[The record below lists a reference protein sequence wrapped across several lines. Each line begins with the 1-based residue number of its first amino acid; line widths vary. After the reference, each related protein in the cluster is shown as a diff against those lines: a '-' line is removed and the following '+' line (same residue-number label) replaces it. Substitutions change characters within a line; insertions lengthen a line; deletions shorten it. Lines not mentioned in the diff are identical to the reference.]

1 MRESRTRG
9 RAANRSTVCSMQR
22 LAGRLEYL
30 DGPLDDVRALRAN
43 LRDMRRAN
51 RWLGGIALSR
61 RAIARLLEQADGE
74 RGGSSAEAGRPIRL
88 LDVGTG
94 SADIPAALVG
104 WGRRRGLEL
113 DVVAVDERREI
124 IDAARE
130 VVGDRREIE
139 LRVADGAVLPFPDR
153 SFDVAHASM
162 VTHHLEPDAAQAF
175 LGELRRVS
183 RVGVVVNDLD
193 RRRLGWLGAT
203 VLSRLTTRNPLTRH
217 DAPLSIRRAYRPNE
231 LARFGARA
239 GLRPVA
245 RFSAFARHRYA
256 IAFVDASAGADGAN
270 HR

>member
-1 MRESRTRG
+1 
-9 RAANRSTVCSMQR
+9 MQR
-22 LAGRLEYL
+22 LAGRLEHL
-30 DGPLDDVRALRAN
+30 DGPLDDVAELRYS

-61 RAIARLLEQADGE
+61 RTIDRLLEQADPP
-74 RGGSSAEAGRPIRL
+74 SAPLPPTTVIARDVTPIRL

-94 SADIPAALVG
+94 SADIPVALVA
-104 WGRRRGLEL
+104 WGARRGLEL
-113 DVVAVDERREI
+113 EVVAVDERPEV

-130 VVGDRREIE
+130 VVGDRPQIE
-139 LRVADGAVLPFPDR
+139 LRLADGVALPFPDR

-231 LARFGARA
+231 LARLGAGA
-239 GLRPVA
+239 GLRPIA

-256 IAFVDASAGADGAN
+256 IAFVDASTAAHRTN